1 MRPGGR
7 NSQTKI
13 GIFPGKFDTFV
24 RRLCNYDR
32 IRIHRQDMR
41 PFRGAPAQRVRG
53 HRRRLRRAARG
64 RRRRAALHGRPAQRR
79 STLPAPRHL
88 GPRTGRQGAGRQSE
102 RHRRDGR
109 TPRGHAALA
118 GPPARCGRDVGR
130 GVHGGLPCPVGALRR
145 GTRGRRHDP
154 LRAGHHDQRDGH
166 RPGPPVV
173 HQAPQCGTP
182 GRRALHHGGARR
194 LGDRACA
201 TCLPGGLDT
210 PAPSS
215 TATRA
220 RRWRRGSGSACVGR
234 CTP

>member
-53 HRRRLRRAARG
+53 HRRRLRRAAVADG
-64 RRRRAALHGRPAQRR
+64 DALLFTADLLNEGVHFLRRATSARELGGKALAVNLSDIAAMGGRPVA
-79 STLPAPRHL
+79 
-88 GPRTGRQGAGRQSE
+88 
-102 RHRRDGR
+102 
-109 TPRGHAALA
+109 HAALA

-130 GVHGGLPCPVGALRR
+130 GVHGGLPYPVGALRR

-182 GRRALHHGGARR
+182 GRRALHHGGTRR
-194 LGDRACA
+194 LGGRSARPACRA
-201 TCLPGGLDT
+201 GST
-210 PAPSS
+210 PRRPSS